1 MNYVEQLNREQQ
13 GQRMMW
19 DDSRYNKSLAG
30 DLFVFSFHKQE
41 AIVRVIERV
50 LPPSHRLPTWAAL
63 PEGQHDRNVLELSAA
78 KFRLGWEEWMAV
90 GGPSLVRATQPI
102 SANLSSIVRRARE
115 EFACLNSRMHMNEM
129 I

>member
-1 MNYVEQLNREQQ
+1 VQRACGSRERNGGDEALPSDFASLGLRIRANAGAVITPICDSAKMNYVEQLNREQQ

-50 LPPSHRLPTWAAL
+50 LPPSHRLPTL
-63 PEGQHDRNVLELSAA
+63 
-78 KFRLGWEEWMAV
+78 F
-90 GGPSLVRATQPI
+90 
-102 SANLSSIVRRARE
+102 
-115 EFACLNSRMHMNEM
+115 F
-129 I
+129 